1 LQGPWQ
7 GALEA
12 MKMKGSATG
21 AQATQTVES
30 LVGQAQTALRQ
41 GRATS
46 MRAAQAMLDSY
57 AAMVSGVLIGMS
69 EGLQAGTK
77 KSAGGGGSAG
87 AGAATP
93 ARKSPAGKRA
103 R

>member
-1 LQGPWQ
+1 
-7 GALEA
+7 
-12 MKMKGSATG
+12 MKGSATG

-41 GRATS
+41 GRATG

-77 KSAGGGGSAG
+77 QGPARRGRQRRDAARDAG
-87 AGAATP
+87 AQGP
-93 ARKSPAGKRA
+93 ASKRA